1 MALEVKRKQYG
12 VKTANVVLD
21 VKNVDTNS
29 RTVTGILNTYNMVD
43 SDGDILLPGCAAKSI
58 KERGPLS
65 KAIAKI
71 KFCKNHDM
79 CQMPGKFTLLEERE
93 IGGKQVLYFEAKMS
107 NAQLGTDTL
116 AEYVDGV
123 IDNHSIGFN
132 YVWEK
137 VKAIEINTPEWEDML
152 TWLINPKDLAGR
164 SVVYIVKEIKLWEGS
179 AVAFG
184 ANMATPFL
192 GMAKSRT
199 KESVS
204 LMLDSKLSKLE
215 QGLDE
220 SVKGLMSAKSEVGEQ
235 TPDEV
240 AADIMYSFKGQLSQ
254 FRQLLDDLKEYIVV
268 PDPKQDLKP
277 EIEKGIDYSKV
288 LANLEP
294 KPLDYDKIIGAL

>member
-1 MALEVKRKQYG
+1 MALEVVKRKQYG
-12 VKTANVVLD
+12 VKTANVAIN
-21 VKNVDTNS
+21 VKDIDTNN

-58 KERGPLS
+58 KERGPQS

-93 IGGKQVLYFEAKMS
+93 IGGRSVLYFEAKMS

-137 VKAIEINTPEWEDML
+137 VKMIEINTPEWDDML
-152 TWLINPKDLAGR
+152 TWVLNPKDLAGR
-164 SVVYIVKEIKLWEGS
+164 NVVFLVKEIKLWEGS

-215 QGLDE
+215 QGLGE
-220 SVKGLMSAKSEVGEQ
+220 SIKDLMKVKSDAGQS
-235 TPDEV
+235 DEV

-277 EIEKGIDYSKV
+277 DTQKGIDYGKV
-288 LANLEP
+288 LESLEP
-294 KPLDYDKIIGAL
+294 KPIDMGKVADLLG